1 MARINAFSGN
11 VTPLVSKFSLH
22 MVEYKCLRENSTT
35 ILERE
40 RERERE
46 RESPREFIKKWKNV
60 FLRLI
65 LKDKGGNQDYL
76 PFC

>member
-40 RERERE
+40 RERERKRE
-46 RESPREFIKKWKNV
+46 RKPQRVYKKMEE
-60 FLRLI
+60 RI
-65 LKDKGGNQDYL
+65 LEANLEGQGW
-76 PFC
+76 

>member
-1 MARINAFSGN
+1 MFERKFNNHSG
-11 VTPLVSKFSLH
+11 
-22 MVEYKCLRENSTT
+22 
-35 ILERE
+35 E